1 MICSKS
7 VKSQCCPLQP
17 DTSVMDGGG
26 CLCFFVLPVMVT
38 GKPQRPPLC
47 VFTQP
52 CISHRVCLSSLP
64 RPLGSATVHTNR
76 SFRNTHCI
84 SLLLPAEG
92 STSAN
97 LILPLFRLSLTVNSG
112 PRDPGCIL
120 GTNSALLPSHLP
132 RFLLLAHLQLFQYSD
147 LSDVFV
153 EQEILC

>member
-1 MICSKS
+1 MSCVPWEGGHFLCVQVASVSQARPNGGMWWAMCSKS
-7 VKSQCCPLQP
+7 VKCQCCLLQP
-17 DTSVMDGGG
+17 DTAVMDGGG
-26 CLCFFVLPVMVT
+26 CLCCFVLPVMVT

-52 CISHRVCLSSLP
+52 WISHRVCLSSLP
-64 RPLGSATVHTNR
+64 RSLGSATVHTNC

-112 PRDPGCIL
+112 P
-120 GTNSALLPSHLP
+120 
-132 RFLLLAHLQLFQYSD
+132 
-147 LSDVFV
+147 
-153 EQEILC
+153 